1 MHVIERR
8 PRELAADYALRVLEY
23 NIQMLYMPPGSI
35 IRENEIAERLGLSR
49 TPVHEAVKVLAQ
61 SGLVHIAPKRATFVA
76 LIDMDAHSQGK
87 FAREALEPQLIH
99 DLAGKLTDEQIEAF
113 EDNLAAQR
121 DAVERGAHPR
131 EVLALDD
138 EFHHMLYLARGMD
151 HVWDS
156 VHQVAAQFDRV
167 RYFGTLL
174 GYERAKVDEH
184 DLLMDALRN
193 SDTTYE
199 SVHDMISDS
208 LNGYER
214 FIDRLQA
221 DHPEY
226 FLGPANYDTSR
237 AAESEA

>member
-61 SGLVHIAPKRATFVA
+61 SGLVHIAPKRATFVS

-87 FAREALEPQLIH
+87 FAREALEPQLVH
-99 DLAGKLTDEQIEAF
+99 DLAGTLTEEQLASFQE
-113 EDNLAAQR
+113 NLDSQR

-131 EVLALDD
+131 EILALDD
-138 EFHHMLYLARGMD
+138 EFHHMLYLARGMG

-167 RYFGTLL
+167 RYFGMLL
-174 GYERAKVDEH
+174 GYERIKVDEH
-184 DLLMDALRN
+184 DQLMEVLRDADA
-193 SDTTYE
+193 SYDD
-199 SVHDMISDS
+199 VHEMIASN

-214 FIDRLQA
+214 FIDRLEA

-237 AAESEA
+237 TTESDI